1 MRDQHLF
8 SWGGGGWGG
17 VGGLE
22 DLGFGRGSDS
32 FQGKN
37 CQ

>member
-8 SWGGGGWGG
+8 SWGGG

>member
-8 SWGGGGWGG
+8 SWGGGGGGG
-17 VGGLE
+17 VG